1 VPDEN
6 DNPTQLSIS
15 LERGAV
21 PTISLVGDLDP
32 ATAPQLEAC
41 IEEALSDPDATRLVL
56 DLAAVEFIDSSGLR
70 VFVAAREQLRLRDGE
85 LVLRSPSAT
94 TERLLDITGLTE
106 IIEIEQA

>member
-6 DNPTQLSIS
+6 DNPPLLSIS
-15 LERGAV
+15 LERGLV
-21 PTISLVGDLDP
+21 PTISLVGDIDP

-41 IEEALSDPDATRLVL
+41 IDEALEDASVTRLVL

-70 VFVAAREQLRLRDGE
+70 VFVAAREQLRTRDGE

-106 IIEIEQA
+106 IVEIE